1 MHHTRVKKMDVVIV
15 MCNMVFSNNLVGKN
29 FMSLLEQQLN
39 DEINIILDENVIVMK
54 AFEATDTIY
63 FVSFPTQQEY

>member
-1 MHHTRVKKMDVVIV
+1 
-15 MCNMVFSNNLVGKN
+15 
-29 FMSLLEQQLN
+29 MSLLERQLN

-63 FVSFPTQQEY
+63 FVSFPTQQEYWEAFLGLNCTLSHGA